1 MAEAEHWTDDDPD
14 TDRRLARSVL
24 RTDAA
29 TINPWLLWNV
39 ETPADRQVLS
49 VAEMAECCCPD
60 LCDRDHANE

>member
-1 MAEAEHWTDDDPD
+1 MLTQTP
-14 TDRRLARSVL
+14 TVDRPQRPA
-24 RTDAA
+24 DGAA
-29 TINPWLLWNV
+29 TTNPWLLWNV

>member
-1 MAEAEHWTDDDPD
+1 MLTQTP
-14 TDRRLARSVL
+14 TVDRPQRPADGP
-24 RTDAA
+24 T
-29 TINPWLLWNV
+29 TTNPWLLWSV

>member
-1 MAEAEHWTDDDPD
+1 MMTQIPTVNRPQRAADGP
-14 TDRRLARSVL
+14 
-24 RTDAA
+24 A

-39 ETPADRQVLS
+39 EMPGARQILS